1 MAVVV
6 CGVTPAF
13 AAAAFPVNQQ
23 STGGDGSDDGRL
35 DIWNS
40 IQSQKAVEFP
50 ALPPYVHPLIRR
62 SSSSL
67 SQKSLQVCT
76 ESLCSETG
84 FDVFSDDDF
93 SHSPFSSD
101 LDEIEQ
107 LTNFEDDEVEKE
119 EEEEEEE
126 AEEEREEKELVSVNY
141 HCCISRRSPVRSFP
155 PPLPSISRRDGSCL
169 SMRPHRRGGRL
180 VVEAV
185 PVPSQ
190 NYLHAERHDGRL
202 LLSFIRT
209 SSPQPALPSP
219 YLIQEPRPP
228 QQEDEYEDEYEYEYE
243 VEDEDGEEE
252 SEEEEVEVVDRGTVV
267 EVKVSM
273 QPQQQSGSMKVH
285 RSTLVIN
292 KFVSGTPIS
301 VEDEQ
306 EEPPKLRRVPSTTMT
321 AAAAVV
327 AAASS
332 LRGGDS
338 GSSMGNTTADSKLL
352 FTSKGRSKGEVLH
365 RIRRCSELRRPI
377 FFWEPCCIV
386 TN

>member
-6 CGVTPAF
+6 CEVNPVAV
-13 AAAAFPVNQQ
+13 FPVNQQ
-23 STGGDGSDDGRL
+23 STGGGEGSEDGRL

-40 IQSQKAVEFP
+40 IQSQKKVVVECP
-50 ALPPYVHPLIRR
+50 ALLPYVHPLLRR

-67 SQKSLQVCT
+67 ISQKSLQVCT
-76 ESLCSETG
+76 ESLGSETG
-84 FDVFSDDDF
+84 SDVFSDDDF
-93 SHSPFSSD
+93 SPSPFASD
-101 LDEIEQ
+101 LDEIEPLQ
-107 LTNFEDDEVEKE
+107 NFEDEDEEEEVYDEVEKE
-119 EEEEEEE
+119 EEEKK
-126 AEEEREEKELVSVNY
+126 REEKELVSVNY

-155 PPLPSISRRDGSCL
+155 PPLPSISRRDGPCL
-169 SMRPHRRGGRL
+169 SMRPHRRDGRL

-202 LLSFIRT
+202 LLSFIHT
-209 SSPQPALPSP
+209 SSPQPSLPIPSQ
-219 YLIQEPRPP
+219 IKKQESPP
-228 QQEDEYEDEYEYEYE
+228 QQQDEDEGEDE
-243 VEDEDGEEE
+243 EDGEEE
-252 SEEEEVEVVDRGTVV
+252 QESEEEVEVVDRGTVV

-285 RSTLVIN
+285 RSSLVIN
-292 KFVSGTPIS
+292 KFVGGTPIS

-306 EEPPKLRRVPSTTMT
+306 DEPPKLRRVPSTTMT

-332 LRGGDS
+332 LSGGDS
-338 GSSMGNTTADSKLL
+338 GCSMENTTADSKLL
-352 FTSKGRSKGEVLH
+352 FTSKGRSKEEMLYLM
-365 RIRRCSELRRPI
+365 RRCSELRRPI
-377 FFWEPCCIV
+377 FFYEPCCIV